1 MQSHLRLIR
10 QTMTNF
16 KGARRLLFEPAGSD
30 AEVRGANATGKTTV
44 LDGFLWLL
52 FDKDSAGRKEFA
64 IKTQAADGRALP
76 MLDHSVELVL
86 DKDGEQVTLRKTL
99 SEVWTKARGA
109 ATATFSGHRVTYE
122 IDGVPRQK
130 KEFEAAVG
138 RLCEAGVLRL
148 LVDPGYFAAKLPWQE
163 RRGILLELCGEP
175 ADAEVI
181 AADGRLQAVPALL
194 AGRSLEERRKLIA
207 VRKTLVNEELK
218 TIPVRLDE
226 ASRSLPEATAL
237 TLQQLGE
244 QEQKVREELAEAE
257 TRLQEMSVA
266 ALPAGPQLR
275 LQELSARLLQLENG
289 QESRRQLAQRC
300 ADCRARLD
308 ELAAETAEL
317 AGQLAEKRRLW
328 NEVEA
333 AELSLAADERCPS
346 CGQVLPQGQLQAA
359 RNKAQQDYENERKR
373 RLAKITDEGT
383 ALAARQQRLLE
394 RRQQQADELAALE
407 QRLQEQSSDAAEQ
420 IAEIESL
427 RRQRQDME
435 KQIAAGDAENQ
446 PARQSLLNR
455 RDESRRRL
463 DELTRQLQGQRRIEE
478 LRRREQTLADE
489 YAELERQ
496 TFLTEQFMRVKVGLM
511 EARINNR
518 FKLARFRLF
527 EQQVNGAL
535 GEVCEVLG
543 PDGAPYNGGLNNAAR
558 INIGI
563 DIINTLAAH
572 YGITAPL
579 FIDNAEAV
587 NQLIDT
593 PCQLIRLVVS
603 EEDTTLRVTLT
614 PKQAKNF
621 LYTPTPPAV
630 AQPSCG
636 FPEATAADNSPAGP
650 GF

>member
-64 IKTQAADGRALP
+64 VKTQAAEGRALP

-99 SEVWTKARGA
+99 SEVWTKACGA

-207 VRKTLVNEELK
+207 ARKTLVNEELK

-266 ALPAGPQLR
+266 TLPGGPQLR

-300 ADCRARLD
+300 ADCRAKLG
-308 ELAAETAEL
+308 ELAEEEADL

-333 AELSLAADERCPS
+333 SSLTLTVDKCCPS
-346 CGQVLPQGQLQAA
+346 CGQALPVDQLQAA
-359 RNKAQQDYENERKR
+359 RDKAQQDYENERKR
-373 RLAKITDEGT
+373 RLAKITEQGT
-383 ALAARQQRLLE
+383 TLAARQQSLSA
-394 RRQQQADELAALE
+394 RRQQQAGELAALE
-407 QRLQEQSSDAAEQ
+407 QQLQLQNGDADEQ
-420 IAEIESL
+420 IRQIESL
-427 RRQRQDME
+427 RLQRQDLE
-435 KQIAAGDAENQ
+435 RQIVAGDAETK
-446 PARQSLLNR
+446 PARQELLSRQAECRRRLGELTSAAKPGRRKPTRKAAGASLRTRTLSAGTR
-455 RDESRRRL
+455 PAWISAGSRTGAWPTWTICPTRMCSPAISWKISRRRWK
-463 DELTRQLQGQRRIEE
+463 
-478 LRRREQTLADE
+478 AS
-489 YAELERQ
+489 
-496 TFLTEQFMRVKVGLM
+496 
-511 EARINNR
+511 AR
-518 FKLARFRLF
+518 L
-527 EQQVNGAL
+527 
-535 GEVCEVLG
+535 
-543 PDGAPYNGGLNNAAR
+543 
-558 INIGI
+558 
-563 DIINTLAAH
+563 
-572 YGITAPL
+572 
-579 FIDNAEAV
+579 
-587 NQLIDT
+587 
-593 PCQLIRLVVS
+593 
-603 EEDTTLRVTLT
+603 
-614 PKQAKNF
+614 
-621 LYTPTPPAV
+621 
-630 AQPSCG
+630 
-636 FPEATAADNSPAGP
+636 
-650 GF
+650 